1 MSELLQA
8 ARAASADGPG
18 SQSGMNGS
26 FQSADVIS
34 LRMRSCERVKAKWL
48 VRKKSRLICSD
59 LVIVDSEADH

>member
-26 FQSADVIS
+26 FQSADGYITS
-34 LRMRSCERVKAKWL
+34 KAFM
-48 VRKKSRLICSD
+48 
-59 LVIVDSEADH
+59 